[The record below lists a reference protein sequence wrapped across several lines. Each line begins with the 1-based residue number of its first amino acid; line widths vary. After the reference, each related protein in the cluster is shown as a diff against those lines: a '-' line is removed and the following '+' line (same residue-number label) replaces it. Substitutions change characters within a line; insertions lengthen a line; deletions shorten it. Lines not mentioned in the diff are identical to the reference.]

1 MPPCRWS
8 CSLRPHARSPHRPS
22 EATGAAGNVVV
33 GDALNSRLL
42 PHQGAGTLPSG
53 TLPSEVGGS
62 HLDPSAWSQTG
73 RELAFV
79 PGKGTNSYFAHAA
92 VRMPS
97 WRLRGLPDLSPA
109 VAGGVAILYAGV
121 AISAAALYYATL
133 GVHPI
138 QPAPSTPG

>member
-1 MPPCRWS
+1 VPRCRWS
-8 CSLRPHARSPHRPS
+8 CSLRPHACSPHRPS

-42 PHQGAGTLPSG
+42 PYQGTG

-138 QPAPSTPG
+138 QPAPTPG